1 MKDEIRYSSGQTHSG
16 TLAGTLS
23 RIPVGTVARAVVGAV
38 TGSVAILIRGYRY
51 AISPLLGQHCRFYPS
66 CSAYALTA
74 IESHGLGRG
83 GLLALRRLGKCHPWH
98 AGGFDPVP
106 DHGIDPCINETAAI
120 VTDRGR

>member
-1 MKDEIRYSSGQTHSG
+1 MKDEISYPSGQTLLG
-16 TLAGTLS
+16 TL
-23 RIPVGTVARAVVGAV
+23 VRAL
-38 TGSVAILIRGYRY
+38 TGSVAILIKGYRY
-51 AISPLLGQHCRFYPS
+51 AISPLFGPHCRFHPS

-106 DHGIDPCINETAAI
+106 DQCINETAAI

>member
-1 MKDEIRYSSGQTHSG
+1 MKDEISYPSGQTLTLTR
-16 TLAGTLS
+16 TLAGTL
-23 RIPVGTVARAVVGAV
+23 VRAL
-38 TGSVAILIRGYRY
+38 TGLVAILIKGYRY
-51 AISPLLGQHCRFYPS
+51 AISPLFGQHCRFHPS

-106 DHGIDPCINETAAI
+106 DHNIDQCINENAAI